1 MRLKTE
7 VPISKLMEHPM
18 NRELFNDIQDTD
30 PVFWTEFKRSIEEFG
45 IIEPLIVNDT
55 TKEIRSGNQRFK
67 AAVQIGMETVPVLY
81 VEDEAS
87 DEEIRKMIASN
98 VYRRTI
104 DPFAMFGLIGR
115 LRRRDSQE
123 SRQGAVAKAVHK
135 HRSFVSAAD
144 IFNELPEDQQV
155 ALKEWFETTREDER
169 ARTEGELIAM
179 VRKLESDKDAIEL
192 SLTEEREKAEKFD
205 RLAEELEKQI
215 AEKDIQITELQN
227 ADLEGDIQNRDA
239 EINKLLEQ
247 QAKLKEQIKTLKEA
261 PDVNYLLI
269 DCVKKQLA
277 INAVLKPIVENAAM
291 LNPGKLEELGKAL
304 KATLN
309 IIQKGTT
316 NNGQD
321 GLQELLSD

>member
-115 LRRRDSQE
+115 LRKSG
-123 SRQGAVAKAVHK
+123 STVAQARAEVRKNY
-135 HRSFVSAAD
+135 SFTNAAD
-144 IFNELPEDQQV
+144 IFNALPEDQQV

-192 SLTEEREKAEKFD
+192 SLTEERERAEKFD